1 MCISTIVLLEQ
12 RLSDALDKDFKIPKT
27 RNNYKGDE
35 VLQLLIPGIET
46 SKSRLVDDCFKSRV
60 PVLQRRASVASAA
73 LTAEA
78 LDVAATVNPEDEAE
92 QQRKLEEEQ
101 MEAILAE
108 KLRMAEDAWE
118 QKEEESAESER
129 ERLEEEALIAAV
141 QGRVLLYPTPGFVLK
156 SLSADGNK
164 VFVNVCGS
172 FSVSDVV
179 STQGVQGCPYMICY
193 AGDKLFLNIDDSN
206 VIVYHAIV
214 HPKYVHAALASPDEI
229 RLKVNLM
236 L

>member
-1 MCISTIVLLEQ
+1 MYDLLKCVHCIIFIICCVQLCLNSISRLEEK
-12 RLSDALDKDFKIPKT
+12 LSDRFDKDFKTPKT

-35 VLQLLIPGIET
+35 VLPITIPGSEV
-46 SKSRLVDDCFKSRV
+46 SKSALLDSAFHGKNGSE
-60 PVLQRRASVASAA
+60 AA
-73 LTAEA
+73 LKQSSNIGATTSDNVIEQDDSLVTSDGIEVESPEA
-78 LDVAATVNPEDEAE
+78 
-92 QQRKLEEEQ
+92 
-101 MEAILAE
+101 
-108 KLRMAEDAWE
+108 
-118 QKEEESAESER
+118 ER